1 MTGSQRPQLR
11 RIQVQWSGVMTV
23 DALVKPLL
31 RLEIFQGLRPLQIT
45 EIARRAE
52 RMMFSPGQVIVHAG
66 TPGDGGFVLVAGDAV
81 CIGRGASRIKPEAI
95 EPGSLIGELA
105 MFVEHDYA
113 ITVVA
118 RGPVRALK
126 IVREAMHDQMR
137 DDARMA
143 QHISS
148 KITSRLTSLADELRR
163 IDSRLAHAAEVHAA
177 G

>member
-1 MTGSQRPQLR
+1 
-11 RIQVQWSGVMTV
+11 MTV

-52 RMMFSPGQVIVHAG
+52 RMVFSPGQVIVHAG
-66 TPGDGGFVLVAGDAV
+66 TPGDGAFVIVSGEAV
-81 CIGRGASRIKPEAI
+81 CISRGTSRISPEPI

-105 MFVEHDYA
+105 MLVEHDYA
-113 ITVVA
+113 ITVIA

-126 IVREAMHDQMR
+126 VVREAMHEQMR

-143 QHISS
+143 EHISA
-148 KITSRLTSLADELRR
+148 KITSRLASLADELRR
-163 IDSRLAHAAEVHAA
+163 IDNRLAHVAEAHAA

>member
-1 MTGSQRPQLR
+1 MVGR
-11 RIQVQWSGVMTV
+11 MTV

-52 RMMFSPGQVIVHAG
+52 RIVFSPGQVIVRAG
-66 TPGDGGFVLVAGDAV
+66 TPGDGAFVIVAGEAI
-81 CIGRGASRIKPEAI
+81 CIGRETSRIKPEPI

-105 MFVEHDYA
+105 MLVEHDYA
-113 ITVVA
+113 ITVIA

-126 IVREAMHDQMR
+126 IVREAMHEQMR

-143 QHISS
+143 EHIGA

-163 IDSRLAHAAEVHAA
+163 IDHRLAHVAEVHAA

>member
-1 MTGSQRPQLR
+1 
-11 RIQVQWSGVMTV
+11 MTV

-52 RMMFSPGQVIVHAG
+52 RMVFRPGQVIIHAG
-66 TPGDGGFVLVAGDAV
+66 VRGDGAYVIVSGDAV
-81 CIGRGASRIKPEAI
+81 CIGRGTVSIDPEPI
-95 EPGSLIGELA
+95 EAGSLIGELA
-105 MFVEHDYA
+105 MLVEHDYA

-126 IVREAMHDQMR
+126 LVRETMHEQMC
-137 DDARMA
+137 DDVRMA
-143 QHISS
+143 EHVGA
-148 KITSRLTSLADELRR
+148 KITSRLASLAAELRR
-163 IDSRLAHAAEVHAA
+163 IDSRLAHAADLHAA

>member
-1 MTGSQRPQLR
+1 
-11 RIQVQWSGVMTV
+11 
-23 DALVKPLL
+23 
-31 RLEIFQGLRPLQIT
+31 
-45 EIARRAE
+45 
-52 RMMFSPGQVIVHAG
+52 
-66 TPGDGGFVLVAGDAV
+66 
-81 CIGRGASRIKPEAI
+81 
-95 EPGSLIGELA
+95 
-105 MFVEHDYA
+105 
-113 ITVVA
+113 
-118 RGPVRALK
+118 VRALK